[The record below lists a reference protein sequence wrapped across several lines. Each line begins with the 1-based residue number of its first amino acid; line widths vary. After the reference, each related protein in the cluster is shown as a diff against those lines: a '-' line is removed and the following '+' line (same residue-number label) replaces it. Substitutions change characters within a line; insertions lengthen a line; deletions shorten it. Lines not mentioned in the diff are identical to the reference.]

1 MLVVAASGD
10 HVAVTQPWGGYAR
23 PVYVSADSGENWNSV
38 LLDPDEGNG
47 RKLFVLSDDRLMLVR
62 TWDFMGTGSLLV
74 SSTPSDWSQL
84 EEDRPFRVLGWDQ
97 HHGRCLP
104 TRTRRRATS
113 QSADVASTVW
123 RSAPTS
129 PTGGPSPDSTSA
141 PTAHVEVGR
150 GEAARGPNRDRRSA
164 HQAEHGD
171 PSEASRCGHRLN
183 PPPPASPAIAD
194 PVNQI
199 VSSLKQGEPA

>member
-10 HVAVTQPWGGYAR
+10 HIAVTQPWGGYAR

-84 EEDRPFRVLGWDQ
+84 EEDVHSESLAGTNTMVDAYQ
-97 HHGRCLP
+97 HGLVVEY
-104 TRTRRRATS
+104 S
-113 QSADVASTVW
+113 QSADVAS
-123 RSAPTS
+123 PLEF
-129 PTGGPSPDSTSA
+129 STDLTDWWTIPGLDFCA
-141 PTAHVEVGR
+141 NLP
-150 GEAARGPNRDRRSA
+150 
-164 HQAEHGD
+164 
-171 PSEASRCGHRLN
+171 C
-183 PPPPASPAIAD
+183 
-194 PVNQI
+194 
-199 VSSLKQGEPA
+199 